1 MAEEEKGTSVRV
13 ICRFRPLNQKE
24 QDMNLGSGIQF

>member
-1 MAEEEKGTSVRV
+1 MAEEEKGNVRV

-24 QDMNLGSGIQF
+24 TDMNLGSGIEF